1 MRCRK
6 CRVRSMRGSWLH
18 AMHTK
23 LTARAVCFGMI
34 QTLTRCAVRVA
45 STAAL
50 EMVHSAGRASAG
62 SLRRCAFAVD
72 ALGAR
77 IAHAA
82 AGHALFSC
90 PIHACSHHPY
100 CTQGI
105 PLREF
110 HSHLAWLIAPIV
122 TGEMYVRCAEQLWT
136 SSGQRVVGSNGF
148 VSVGNRDSFEST
160 AVHRSISFEVLHGM
174 TC

>member
-1 MRCRK
+1 VRCRK

-90 PIHACSHHPY
+90 PIHACSHHP
-100 CTQGI
+100 CCAQGI

-110 HSHLAWLIAPIV
+110 HSHCLA
-122 TGEMYVRCAEQLWT
+122 
-136 SSGQRVVGSNGF
+136 
-148 VSVGNRDSFEST
+148 
-160 AVHRSISFEVLHGM
+160 
-174 TC
+174 